1 MNRIP
6 LRQITPLLRDTF
18 RNWQNDRAPRMGA
31 ALAYYMALSL
41 APIMVILLAL
51 TSVAFGAKAARG
63 ELVWQMQGLVG
74 YQGAR
79 VIQSVIE
86 GVHQTS
92 HGLVT
97 TMVGLAALFFG
108 ATEVVIEMRDAMNTI
123 WKVPDDTTA
132 RGARGLFTLVRERV
146 LSFAMVLGAGCLLL
160 VSLLLNVRVAA
171 AGKLLQPALVVSP
184 ALIQVADWV
193 VSFTLITMLFA
204 FLFKYMPAVRLEWRD
219 VSLGAVLT
227 ALLFTAGK
235 LLLGLYLGRAGFAD
249 SYGAAGSLV
258 VFLVWAYYSAQVV
271 FLGAEFTRVYALGFG
286 SMHCA
291 PPARLHLHGEGLPTP

>member
-1 MNRIP
+1 
-6 LRQITPLLRDTF
+6 
-18 RNWQNDRAPRMGA
+18 MGA

-51 TSVAFGAKAARG
+51 TSVAFGEKAARG

-86 GVHQTS
+86 GAHQTS

-97 TMVGLAALFFG
+97 TVVGLAALFFG

-132 RGARGLFTLVRERV
+132 RGARGLFKMVRERV
-146 LSFAMVLGAGCLLL
+146 LSFAMVLGSGCLLL
-160 VSLLLNVRVAA
+160 VSLLVNVRVAA
-171 AGKLLQPALVVSP
+171 AGKLLPTFVMSP
-184 ALIQVADWV
+184 RLIQTADWI
-193 VSFTLITMLFA
+193 VSFTLITILFA
-204 FLFKYMPAVRLEWRD
+204 FLFKFMPAVQLEWRD

-271 FLGAEFTRVYALGFG
+271 FLGAEFTRVYALGCG
-286 SMHCA
+286 SMQCA
-291 PPARLHLHGEGLPTP
+291 RPSDLHLHGEALPTP